1 LRIETRKPQA
11 STSKTSEST
20 YVDVNEL
27 SYFGLR
33 IYGSTDPDKINKAE
47 LKKRDQTTA
56 YVPSKREIE
65 ETYKDEM
72 EKRATPN
79 IMQKRDY
86 EKQKKNLYQEDLSF
100 LGIFRRVVAF
110 K

>member
-1 LRIETRKPQA
+1 
-11 STSKTSEST
+11 
-20 YVDVNEL
+20 
-27 SYFGLR
+27 
-33 IYGSTDPDKINKAE
+33 
-47 LKKRDQTTA
+47 
-56 YVPSKREIE
+56 
-65 ETYKDEM
+65 M